1 MVTTQLSLTA
11 ERLHFLVLLLPEIT
25 CQNPLHRLQIVYTAG
40 PVRLARQKTESLKDE
55 NDEPYTAEFEAP

>member
-1 MVTTQLSLTA
+1 MVTTQRSLTA
-11 ERLHFLVLLLPEIT
+11 ERLHFLVLLFLT